1 MTKRVL
7 FIVYSFPPA
16 GGPGVQR
23 PAKFAKYL
31 PQFDWRPI
39 VVTVT
44 PDAYPVLDATLMT
57 DIPPETPIYR
67 QKSYDVRAL
76 RPTFEKLHIVKAL
89 SGINTALQ
97 LPDAAMFWARFARA
111 TVRKIIEK
119 HHPDI
124 LFSSS
129 PPASAH
135 LLAQWA
141 HHTFG
146 LPWVADFRDPWSEN
160 PLQPYLP
167 GYKSLNRRMESK
179 VLANA
184 DGITTVSPPL
194 VDMLQRLSGRE
205 RRVYLI
211 ENGYD
216 DDVARFPPPQTGQ
229 FTITYTGEFSPLRRP
244 DAFVQAVDRLV
255 KTNRIPIEDWRV
267 CFAGKNPPQYIPD
280 RPPFQQLG
288 YLNHQQLNDIRRD
301 SDILL
306 LLLSD
311 SPAARGNYTGKL
323 FEYLASNRPVLSVA
337 RSDNVAA
344 QLVSRARAGR
354 AVPHDPD
361 QIADAIEAYYRA
373 WKAGQFAHAPDWD
386 VIEQFSRYNLTK
398 RLAGIFNSLTS
409 N

>member
-7 FIVYSFPPA
+7 FIAYSFPPA

-23 PAKFAKYL
+23 PAKFVKHL
-31 PQFDWRPI
+31 PQFDWQPI
-39 VVTVT
+39 VLTVT
-44 PDAYPVLDATLMT
+44 PDAYPVLDATLMA
-57 DIPPETPIYR
+57 DIPPETPVYR
-67 QKSYDVRAL
+67 LKSYDVRAW
-76 RPTFEKLHIVKAL
+76 RPSSEKLHLSKAL
-89 SGINTALQ
+89 SAVNAVLH
-97 LPDAAMFWARFARA
+97 LPDAAMFWARFARPA
-111 TVRKIIEK
+111 VRSIIEK
-119 HHPDI
+119 HRPDI
-124 LFSSS
+124 LFSTS

-135 LLAQWA
+135 LLARWA
-141 HHTFG
+141 HRTFG

-160 PLQPYLP
+160 PLQPYPP

-179 VLANA
+179 VLADAN
-184 DGITTVSPPL
+184 GVTTVSPPL

-205 RRVYLI
+205 SAVHLI

-216 DDVARFPPPQTGQ
+216 DDVVRFSPPQTRQ

-244 DAFVQAVDRLV
+244 DAFVQAIDQLV
-255 KTNRIPIEDWRV
+255 KTNRIPIGDWRV
-267 CFAGKNPPQYIPD
+267 CFAGKNPPQYIPN

-288 YLNHQQLNDIRRD
+288 YLDHQELNDIRRD
-301 SDILL
+301 SDLLL

-323 FEYLASNRPVLSVA
+323 FEYLASNRPVLAIA
-337 RSDNVAA
+337 RPDNVAG

-361 QIADAIEAYYRA
+361 QIAGAIEACYRA
-373 WKAGQFAHAPDWD
+373 WKVGRFQHDPDWA
-386 VIEQFSRYNLTK
+386 VIAQFSRNNLTK
-398 RLAGIFNSLTS
+398 RLANIFDSLTS

>member
-7 FIVYSFPPA
+7 FIAYSFPPA

-23 PAKFAKYL
+23 PAKFVKYL
-31 PQFDWRPI
+31 PQFDWQP
-39 VVTVT
+39 VVLTVT
-44 PDAYPVLDATLMT
+44 PGAYPVLDATLMA
-57 DIPPETPIYR
+57 DIPLETPVYR
-67 QKSYDVRAL
+67 LKSYDVRAL
-76 RPTFEKLHIVKAL
+76 RPIFEKLHLSKAL
-89 SGINTALQ
+89 SAVNATMQ
-97 LPDAAMFWARFARA
+97 LPDAAMFWARFARS
-111 TVRKIIEK
+111 TIRSIIEK

-124 LFSSS
+124 FFSTS

-160 PLQPYLP
+160 PLHPYPP
-167 GYKSLNRRMESK
+167 GYKILNRRMESR

-205 RRVYLI
+205 STVHLI

-216 DDVARFPPPQTGQ
+216 DDVVRFPPPQTRQ

-244 DAFVQAVDRLV
+244 DAFVQAIDQLTR
-255 KTNRIPIEDWRV
+255 TNRIPPEDWRV

-280 RPPFQQLG
+280 RLPFQQLG

-301 SDILL
+301 SDLLL
-306 LLLSD
+306 LLLSN

-323 FEYLASNRPVLSVA
+323 FEYLASDRPILAIA
-337 RSDNVAA
+337 RSDNVAG
-344 QLVSRARAGR
+344 QLVSRVRAGR
-354 AVPHDPD
+354 TVPHDPD
-361 QIADAIEAYYRA
+361 QIADAIEAFYRA
-373 WKAGQFAHAPDWD
+373 WKAGRFDHDPDWA
-386 VIEQFSRYNLTK
+386 VIEQFNRYNLTK
-398 RLAGIFNSLTS
+398 RLASLFDSLTS